1 MARDKSRKSAKK
13 LRLQAAKPPLG
24 PQGRQLNYEL
34 TKKVVLGTPTVSV
47 GKDFIG
53 PYQLLRLI
61 RAGNATQVW
70 EAVRSGEKKRIALK
84 VLTSRYRTDKQEIT
98 QLKHEALIGK
108 QLRHE
113 NVIEIYD
120 YYDETGIPL
129 VSMELFHANN
139 VKISIRE
146 RRDELLP
153 MMTPLIRQCVLGL
166 KEMHDNGWVHCDVK
180 PDNFLA
186 DNDGVVK
193 LIDFSIGR
201 KLKSGGLS
209 GLFGGRPKAIQGTR
223 SYMAPEQIR
232 QKNPDARTDIYGLGC
247 MIFELMS
254 GKLPFTGNS
263 PDQLLKKHLTAAIP
277 SLESCSD
284 ASSDFA
290 ALVKKMLAKK
300 PDDRFQTMDS
310 FLHSFKQCQMFKSGK
325 RPEGFHR

>member
-1 MARDKSRKSAKK
+1 M
-13 LRLQAAKPPLG
+13 
-24 PQGRQLNYEL
+24 
-34 TKKVVLGTPTVSV
+34 SV
-47 GKDFIG
+47 ENFVG

-61 RAGNATQVW
+61 RAGNSAQVW
-70 EAVRSGEKKRIALK
+70 EAIRTGEKKRIAIK
-84 VLTSRYRTDKQEIT
+84 VLTSRFRKDKQEIA
-98 QLKHEALIGK
+98 QLKLEALIGK

-129 VSMELFHANN
+129 IAMELFHAAN

-146 RRDELLP
+146 RREALLP
-153 MMTPLIRQCVLGL
+153 IMTPLIRQCVLGL
-166 KEMHDNGWVHCDVK
+166 KEMHDKGWVHCDVK

-186 DNDGVVK
+186 DDNGVVK

-201 KLKSGGLS
+201 KIKSGGLA
-209 GLFGGRPKAIQGTR
+209 GLFGGKPKAIQGTR

-232 QKNPDARTDIYGLGC
+232 QKSPDARTDIYGLGC
-247 MIFELMS
+247 TIFELMS

-263 PDQLLKKHLTAAIP
+263 PDQLLKKHLTASVP

-284 ASSDFA
+284 ASADFA

-300 PDDRFQTMDS
+300 PDNRFQSMAD
-310 FLHSFKQCQMFKSGK
+310 FLGVFERCQMFKSGK
-325 RPEGFHR
+325 RPEGFQR

>member
-1 MARDKSRKSAKK
+1 M
-13 LRLQAAKPPLG
+13 
-24 PQGRQLNYEL
+24 
-34 TKKVVLGTPTVSV
+34 SV
-47 GKDFIG
+47 GKNFIG

-84 VLTSRYRTDKQEIT
+84 VLTSRFRKDKQEIA
-98 QLKHEALIGK
+98 QLKLEAQIGK

-129 VSMELFHANN
+129 VSMELFHAQNI
-139 VKISIRE
+139 KISIRE

-153 MMTPLIRQCVLGL
+153 ILTPLIRQCILGL
-166 KEMHDNGWVHCDVK
+166 KEMHDKGWVHCDVK

-201 KLKSGGLS
+201 KLKKPGGLA
-209 GLFGGRPKAIQGTR
+209 GLFGGKTKAIQGTR

-232 QKNPDARTDIYGLGC
+232 QKIPDARTDIYGLGC
-247 MIFELMS
+247 MVFELMS

-263 PDQLLKKHLTAAIP
+263 PDQLLKKHLTASVP

-284 ASSDFA
+284 ASSDFS
-290 ALVKKMLAKK
+290 ALVRKMLAKK
-300 PDDRFQTMDS
+300 PDDRFQTMAD
-310 FLHSFKQCQMFKSGK
+310 FLGVFERCQMFRSGK
-325 RPEGFHR
+325 RPEGFRR

>member
-1 MARDKSRKSAKK
+1 M
-13 LRLQAAKPPLG
+13 
-24 PQGRQLNYEL
+24 
-34 TKKVVLGTPTVSV
+34 SV

-84 VLTSRYRTDKQEIT
+84 VLTSRYRKDKKEIG
-98 QLKHEALIGK
+98 QLKHEAKIGK
-108 QLRHE
+108 TLRHE

-129 VSMELFHANN
+129 VSMELFHAVN

-146 RRDELLP
+146 RRHELLP
-153 MMTPLIRQCVLGL
+153 ILTPLIRQCILGL
-166 KEMHDNGWVHCDVK
+166 KEMHDKGWVHCDVK

-186 DNDGVVK
+186 DDKGVVK
-193 LIDFSIGR
+193 LIDFSIGA
-201 KLKSGGLS
+201 KLKTGGLAS
-209 GLFGGRPKAIQGTR
+209 LFGSKTKAIQGTR

-232 QKNPDARTDIYGLGC
+232 QKTPDARTDIYGLGC

-254 GKLPFTGNS
+254 GKLPYTGNS
-263 PDQLLKKHLTAAIP
+263 PDQLLKKHLTASVP

-284 ASSDFA
+284 ASA
-290 ALVKKMLAKK
+290 AFSELVKKMLAKK
-300 PDDRFQTMDS
+300 PENRFQSMAD
-310 FLHSFKQCQMFKSGK
+310 FLGVFERCQMYRSGK
-325 RPEGFHR
+325 RPEGFTR